1 MNEKIIAIEALQM
14 PWQTL
19 DPFLFAVHH
28 LDHYP
33 KGNENMGI
41 PTTELLGRQLG
52 QDFSGKDR
60 FSMYHGKIVPGFP
73 YHPHRGFETITIGKQ
88 GFVDHS
94 DSLGG
99 AGRFGAGD
107 AQWMTAGKGI
117 QHSEMFPLIHTDK
130 VNTLEIF
137 QIWLNL
143 PSRSKF
149 VKPHYKMLWRERIPR
164 IEELD
169 ANGNHATIDLYAG
182 SYKSHQAPEPTP
194 DSWAASPENGVGIIG
209 VYLEANA
216 EWKVPATTNE
226 KINNALYFYAGDS
239 IEVEGS
245 KVAVSNRI
253 IVKPGQG
260 LRIINGNK
268 DAHLLI
274 LQGKPILEPI
284 AMRGPFVMNTDE
296 ELNEGFA
303 EYRKTQ
309 FGGWPWPQ
317 TEQVFDRN
325 KGRFAKYADGRVELK

>member
-1 MNEKIIAIEALQM
+1 MYDKILAIEALQL
-14 PWQTL
+14 PWQAV
-19 DPFLFAVHH
+19 DPFLIAVHH
-28 LDHYP
+28 LDYYP
-33 KGNENMGI
+33 KGNEQMGI
-41 PTTELLGRQLG
+41 DLSALNDRQLG
-52 QDFSGKDR
+52 QDFSGKDG

-73 YHPHRGFETITIGKQ
+73 YHPHQVFETITIGKQ

-94 DSLGG
+94 DSLAG

-130 VNTLEIF
+130 ANTLEIF

-149 VKPHYKMLWRERIPR
+149 VEPHYKMLWRERIPR
-164 IEELD
+164 IEEVD
-169 ANGNHATIDLYAG
+169 ANGNQVTIDLYAG
-182 SYKSHQAPEPTP
+182 SYKSHKAPEPTP
-194 DSWAASPENGVGIIG
+194 DSWSANPENGVAIIG
-209 VYLEANA
+209 VSMEANA
-216 EWKVPATTNE
+216 EWIVPETYNE
-226 KINNALYFYAGDS
+226 QVNSTLYFY
-239 IEVEGS
+239 EGS
-245 KVAVSNRI
+245 SINVDGRNVEVNNLIK
-253 IVKPGQG
+253 IVPGQS
-260 LRIINGNK
+260 LRITNGDK
-268 DAHLLI
+268 EVHFLI
-274 LQGKPILEPI
+274 LQGKPIQEPI

-325 KGRFAKYADGRVELK
+325 KGRFAKYADGTVETK